1 MRKVIDWFGI
11 SKKTKKTKKT
21 KKIKKV
27 TFTEPETGSICNPY
41 SKANFNST
49 RRLQKNPVQ
58 KVNLYLQNYD
68 KKKTL
73 GCPEDQYPKF
83 KMTPEGNEYCCDI
96 TKSTDQDM
104 FNYINY
110 YLNLLIDRDEED
122 DEKGYSTPSEFFY
135 IKKIP
140 WLIKERNKYLRRN
153 INNPLKDS
161 LKIPKPFKTI
171 EDWFEDKKIKENV
184 QERTSNLR
192 RAVWEATA
200 AKETAKDAAEAVKD
214 AAKKMPFFTRAFT
227 SRSRPQVTIINKSL
241 AQYKEDDYQHAASHA
256 APYAVS
262 RAVPYAA
269 PCAVPYAVP
278 YAAPHAVPHAASH
291 AAPYAAP
298 HAAPHAAP
306 YDAGRKKKK
315 RSNPEKKIY

>member
-11 SKKTKKTKKT
+11 SKKTKKT

-49 RRLQKNPVQ
+49 TRLKKNPVQ

-153 INNPLKDS
+153 ETNLLKDS

-227 SRSRPQVTIINKSL
+227 SRSRPQVTIIKKSL
-241 AQYKEDDYQHAASHA
+241 AQYKEDDSPHA
-256 APYAVS
+256 APQAAPQAAPHAVS
-262 RAVPYAA
+262 RAVSR
-269 PCAVPYAVP
+269 AV
-278 YAAPHAVPHAASH
+278 PHAVPHAAPH
-291 AAPYAAP
+291 AAPDAAP